1 MSANKMLFSVF
12 LYCLLVR
19 FGFKAPDL
27 RLIHGLKQSN
37 RAYRHSF
44 FKKLLCAPA
53 HKGESYRVVSFHRGS
68 LLWYMDKSPRALIHP
83 QHTRSFALLQ

>member
-27 RLIHGLKQSN
+27 RVIHRLKQSN
-37 RAYRHSF
+37 RACRHSF

-68 LLWYMDKSPRALIHP
+68 LLL
-83 QHTRSFALLQ
+83 